1 MEKAILF
8 ATNNKNKARELKEL
22 MAKAGFDFEIK
33 TNADLDN
40 PPQVNETGRTFVEN
54 AKLKAHQLAEFSNL
68 PTLADDSGLCVD
80 KLNGA
85 PGVHSARFG
94 GQAHN
99 DARNNAKLLALLG
112 GVPDAERTAT
122 FYTTMV
128 VSMPRQFDKDLIV
141 TGECKGKILAI
152 PQGHDGFGYDPLFYV
167 PKKQKTFAEMN
178 MDEKNQISHRGNAIR
193 AFLQAFPDWWEQFN

>member
-128 VSMPRQFDKDLIV
+128 VSMPGQFDKDLIV

-152 PQGHDGFGYDPLFYV
+152 PQGYDGFGYDPLFYV